1 MIMKKHLGFFLNL
14 VAIGLFIP
22 GILLPMFSLSM
33 DMTAQVANA
42 NLNTDLFAK
51 QLSLLQTVEE
61 LYNDKRVLVAALIFL
76 FSICIP
82 IFKSMLITLA
92 YFKRDSQLERQIYR
106 FVSAIGK
113 WSMADVFVVAVLL
126 AVLSTNHAETASS
139 QQLVLFGFKIDLLIS
154 SQTLSAVGQGFYYFV
169 AYCLLSIFATQLG
182 HSSIKTSER
191 AMQAKQLAELEPVNN
206 TQ

>member
-1 MIMKKHLGFFLNL
+1 MKKHLGFFLNL

-33 DMTAQVANA
+33 DMTAQVANTS
-42 NLNTDLFAK
+42 LNTDLFAK

-92 YFKRDSQLERQIYR
+92 YFKRHTQLERHIYS

-126 AVLSTNHAETASS
+126 AVLSTNHAETASN

-154 SQTLSAVGQGFYYFV
+154 SQTLSAVGHGFYYFV
-169 AYCLLSIFATQLG
+169 AYCLLSIFSTQLG
-182 HSSIKTSER
+182 HSSIKTSLS
-191 AMQAKQLAELEPVNN
+191 ATQAKDLTELRPEN
-206 TQ
+206 TAQ